1 MIAKIITRDKCNT
14 DKPSI
19 KIGENINV
27 YASRNTRD
35 LIDTSVIHSR
45 SWVLDNKN
53 FIVKNYNG
61 GIQIDESC
69 DKDIYV
75 LSDDEYTKITMNF
88 LNMTFDDEMEHLDIG
103 KLSLHKFNDILYIG
117 SSKKDK
123 LDIFSIE
130 FVVDNIETI
139 KNTIRI
145 YIEYCDSEAN
155 FYENIKLDLLE
166 DSLNLTK
173 FIINREPIEISLI
186 CDTVCEYTTDNSIN
200 KHSIELRRK
209 MVIDSSTITNMINE
223 LKNKGEFKTEFG
235 NFTMQDSEVYF
246 TINKA

>member
-1 MIAKIITRDKCNT
+1 MIAKIITREQCNT

-19 KIGENINV
+19 KIGENINI
-27 YASRNTRD
+27 YASRTTRD
-35 LIDTSVIHSR
+35 SIDTSVIHSR
-45 SWVLDNKN
+45 NWALDNKN

-61 GIQIDESC
+61 GVQIDESC

-88 LNMTFDDEMEHLDIG
+88 LNMTFDDEMGYINIGDFKLYKLD
-103 KLSLHKFNDILYIG
+103 NMLYIG
-117 SSKKDK
+117 SEKKNG
-123 LDIFSIE
+123 LDRFSIE
-130 FVVDNIETI
+130 FVVDSIETI
-139 KNTIRI
+139 KNTMRF
-145 YIEYCDSEAN
+145 YIEYSDSETN

-173 FIINREPIEISLI
+173 FIIKREPNEIALV

-209 MVIDSSTITNMINE
+209 IVIDKNTIIKMLNKIG
-223 LKNKGEFKTEFG
+223 NKGEFKTEFG